1 MSDKMYMHLEGG
13 TAKVEGSTSKHSVAS
28 ASPAR
33 IHVRWSR
40 QIGNSQIRMRSTRES
55 FFITINLVYE
65 YVLRQQTKQI
75 IPREGASGPPQ
86 KGNQQL
92 RNKERNPAT
101 ATDSSAPESI
111 GVLVRPIRHTA
122 QMSTN
127 TRFLLLQVK
136 TLPSTNTLKPK
147 HSSLR
152 ILVRRRKVYDVKDG
166 HGYLLGLSLIHIWR
180 CRRSYACRSRWS
192 PYH

>member
-1 MSDKMYMHLEGG
+1 MRHIVCPNRTACRNLHVCRHPKVTTMGHGRWRRRGG
-13 TAKVEGSTSKHSVAS
+13 REYHQTFSCKCKSCAYTMKPTYWQLSNQDAKHAGA
-28 ASPAR
+28 
-33 IHVRWSR
+33 
-40 QIGNSQIRMRSTRES
+40 S

-122 QMSTN
+122 QMSTD

-152 ILVRRRKVYDVKDG
+152 ILVRRRKVYGVQGG
-166 HGYLLGLSLIHIWR
+166 HGYLLGST
-180 CRRSYACRSRWS
+180 
-192 PYH
+192 

>member
-1 MSDKMYMHLEGG
+1 MR
-13 TAKVEGSTSKHSVAS
+13 HSVCPNRTACTMG
-28 ASPAR
+28 
-33 IHVRWSR
+33 HGRWHR
-40 QIGNSQIRMRSTRES
+40 QGGREYHQTFSCKCKSCAYAMKPTYWQRSNQDAKHAGVV
-55 FFITINLVYE
+55 FITINLVYE

-122 QMSTN
+122 QMSTD

-147 HSSLR
+147 PHPSESWC
-152 ILVRRRKVYDVKDG
+152 VAGK
-166 HGYLLGLSLIHIWR
+166 SMM
-180 CRRSYACRSRWS
+180 
-192 PYH
+192 

>member
-1 MSDKMYMHLEGG
+1 
-13 TAKVEGSTSKHSVAS
+13 
-28 ASPAR
+28 
-33 IHVRWSR
+33 
-40 QIGNSQIRMRSTRES
+40 MRSTRES

-92 RNKERNPAT
+92 RSKERNPAT

-122 QMSTN
+122 QMSTD

-152 ILVRRRKVYDVKDG
+152 ILVRRRKVYGVQMGMDIYWVVR
-166 HGYLLGLSLIHIWR
+166 SLRTRTIVWWTWKPYPWR
-180 CRRSYACRSRWS
+180 QSRW
-192 PYH
+192 

>member
-1 MSDKMYMHLEGG
+1 MAPPRWKGVPPNIQLQVQVLRVYDEADILATLKSGCE
-13 TAKVEGSTSKHSVAS
+13 
-28 ASPAR
+28 AR
-33 IHVRWSR
+33 GRVI
-40 QIGNSQIRMRSTRES
+40 
-55 FFITINLVYE
+55 FITINLVYE

-101 ATDSSAPESI
+101 ATESSAPESI

-122 QMSTN
+122 QMSTD

-152 ILVRRRKVYDVKDG
+152 ILVRRRKVYGVQG
-166 HGYLLGLSLIHIWR
+166 VHGYLLGST
-180 CRRSYACRSRWS
+180 
-192 PYH
+192 